1 MIRLATIKDAFRIAE
16 ISIYGWRTAYKD
28 LLPETYLY
36 GKLSVIKRFEIL
48 QDQLTSNNSYFVF
61 EDDLTGL
68 IKAFMVISD
77 SRDVDLDLEKSSL
90 PSHELIAIY
99 VEPAF
104 KGQGIGSKMIAH
116 FEAIAN
122 TLQKTKTIIWVL
134 KDNFSSIHFYEKH
147 GYAFDGNIKL
157 FEPFGLEEVR
167 YSKSIDG
174 R

>member
-1 MIRLATIKDAFRIAE
+1 MIRLATISDAFRIAE

-36 GKLSVIKRFEIL
+36 GKLNVIKRYEIL
-48 QDQLTSNNSYFVF
+48 QNQLTSNDSYFVF

-68 IKAFMVISD
+68 IKAFMVVSD
-77 SRDVDLDLEKSSL
+77 SRDADLDLEESSL

-116 FEAIAN
+116 FEEMAN
-122 TLQKTKTIIWVL
+122 ALQKKQTIIWVL
-134 KDNFSSIHFYEKH
+134 KDNFSSVHFYQKH
-147 GYAFDGNIKL
+147 GYTFDGNIKNL
-157 FEPFGLEEVR
+157 EPFGLEEVR
-167 YSKSIDG
+167 YSKLIN
-174 R
+174 RI